1 MYKAV
6 PIVAKML
13 EALKVFEINYCHFKS
28 NEHLGPA
35 ISGETCCLLTLNMKK

>member
-13 EALKVFEINYCHFKS
+13 EALKVFESKGLNEIIEEAIIAAYKKS
-28 NEHLGPA
+28 KEIGN
-35 ISGETCCLLTLNMKK
+35 S